1 MIGGGI
7 ALSQATESAPVIEDS
22 LEIGGGESHNVI
34 WSGLTRLNP
43 VGPLIDGYRSV
54 EKQLAKNPAMRAM
67 RAVPDTGVF
76 VARTFWKNR
85 FADPIP
91 GFPTTPLTPGV
102 IASVAADE
110 ALLNVFMGPNRFPRR
125 ADYERVGLELAEA
138 QEMFS
143 GRGWLDDPVSYHV
156 EPPALKQPQM
166 SGGWANGQA
175 YTRLVWTSDYEPHEG
190 EPGRDRWLD
199 IATNRVAGGWMLRHD
214 DDIRRPWLVVLHG
227 LGCGYAFM
235 DFPAFHAPHLH
246 QHLGVN
252 VLGVTLP
259 LHGRR
264 KPTRMSGSEFLSFD
278 VMDTV
283 HGMAQ
288 ALWDTRRIIGWLR
301 DQDDGPIG
309 VAGVSLGGYAAAM
322 MAAFDPDLAA
332 VIAGIPVTDF
342 LALFR
347 AQSPPHIMER
357 AEEHGIMGGPGET
370 VQRVIS
376 PLAMQPVVNRDRRY
390 IFAGLGDR
398 VAHPRQ
404 AFDLWKHWDEPS
416 VLWFKGNHVSYLMN
430 RQVKGFQE
438 KVLRESG
445 LWMDPKA

>member
-1 MIGGGI
+1 MITDDTDVSDGEARAGI
-7 ALSQATESAPVIEDS
+7 STLGRFLPVAPI
-22 LEIGGGESHNVI
+22 
-34 WSGLTRLNP
+34 
-43 VGPLIDGYRSV
+43 VGGYRRI
-54 EKQLAKNPAMRAM
+54 EKQLARHPALRAM
-67 RAVPDTGVF
+67 RAVPDTGLF
-76 VARTFWKNR
+76 VAKTFWKNR
-85 FADPIP
+85 FEDPIP
-91 GFPTTPLTPGV
+91 GYPTTPLTPGV

-125 ADYERVGLELAEA
+125 ADYERVGLEMSDALSMFAE
-138 QEMFS
+138 
-143 GRGWLDDPVSYHV
+143 RGWLDDPVGYHD
-156 EPPALKQPQM
+156 EPPALNHPQM
-166 SGGWANGQA
+166 TSGWANGQS
-175 YTRLVWTSDYEPHEG
+175 YTRLVWTSEYEPHVG
-190 EPGRDRWLD
+190 EPGRERWMN

-214 DDIRRPWLVVLHG
+214 DDRERPWLVVLHG

-246 QHLGVN
+246 AAHGIN

-264 KPTRMSGSEFLSFD
+264 KPSRMSGSEFLSFD
-278 VMDTV
+278 VMDSV

-301 DQDDGPIG
+301 SREQGPIG
-309 VAGVSLGGYAAAM
+309 VAGVSLGGYVAAL
-322 MAAFDPDLAA
+322 MAAFDPDLAM
-332 VIAGIPVTDF
+332 VLAGIPVTDF

-376 PLAMQPVVNRDRRY
+376 PLAMEPVVGRDRRY
-390 IFAGLGDR
+390 IFGGLGDR

-404 AFDLWKHWDEPS
+404 AFDLWKHWDEPT

-430 RQVKGFQE
+430 RQVRRFE
-438 KVLRESG
+438 ERALEESG
-445 LWMDPKA
+445 LSMRSTSTRLPL